1 MLWINR
7 FLSEIGVKQEY
18 VVHYDSQSAIHLSK
32 NFHFHSSK
40 HIYSCYHW
48 IRDMLE
54 NKLLKLSKIHT
65 EKNILDMMTKSIFKN
80 KQIFCRNG
88 ACMQGA
94 SYTA

>member
-54 NKLLKLSKIHT
+54 NKLLKLSKVHT
-65 EKNILDMMTKSIFKN
+65 VKNISNMMTKSAPTNIHF
-80 KQIFCRNG
+80 FCRNDV
-88 ACMQGA
+88 AMERA
-94 SYTA
+94 SYSV